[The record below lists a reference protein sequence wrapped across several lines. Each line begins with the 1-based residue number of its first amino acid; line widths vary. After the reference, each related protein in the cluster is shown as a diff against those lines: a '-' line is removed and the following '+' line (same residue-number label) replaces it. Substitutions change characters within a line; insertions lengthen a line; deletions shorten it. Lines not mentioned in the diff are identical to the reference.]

1 MSILLKK
8 AIKVFIRYRLSAC
21 KLHNCS
27 GFYKMNLDIIIYY
40 YLSRIYNQFC
50 DFEMVGQADQ
60 FWPDDRFGK

>member
-1 MSILLKK
+1 
-8 AIKVFIRYRLSAC
+8 
-21 KLHNCS
+21 
-27 GFYKMNLDIIIYY
+27 MNLDIIIYY